1 MGWAWDWVDIRS
13 GVFWVRE
20 RAHGLL
26 TSLSLLFSA
35 FFFSAHN
42 DRSPPRLAHDHI
54 TLISREN
61 TGCRA
66 LGSPPRNLYL
76 GDTLFFFVCLLH
88 LLVPWF
94 DNELVA
100 SYYERGALHAQ
111 NGWGGKDLCLELP
124 LRFIS
129 LLPRSRCRVSR
140 VLCASGRAPVAR
152 QLDSGRVNCRSAWHG
167 KIGAGKYICDLESTW
182 VFPFSL

>member
-13 GVFWVRE
+13 GVFGVRE

-26 TSLSLLFSA
+26 TSLSLLFFA
-35 FFFSAHN
+35 FFFLHITI
-42 DRSPPRLAHDHI
+42 DLLLDLPMDHI

-76 GDTLFFFVCLLH
+76 GDTPFVFVCLIH

-100 SYYERGALHAQ
+100 SYYGRGVLHAQ

-124 LRFIS
+124 LRFIFSSPPIS
-129 LLPRSRCRVSR
+129 LPSQQGVVHLGSRPCGP
-140 VLCASGRAPVAR
+140 AA
-152 QLDSGRVNCRSAWHG
+152 
-167 KIGAGKYICDLESTW
+167 
-182 VFPFSL
+182 

>member
-1 MGWAWDWVDIRS
+1 VDIRS
-13 GVFWVRE
+13 GVFGVRE

-26 TSLSLLFSA
+26 TSLSLLFFA
-35 FFFSAHN
+35 FFFLHITI
-42 DRSPPRLAHDHI
+42 DLLLDLPMDHI
-54 TLISREN
+54 TLISRKN

-100 SYYERGALHAQ
+100 SYYGRGVLHAQ

-129 LLPRSRCRVSR
+129 LPRSRCRVSR
-140 VLCASGRAPVAR
+140 VLCASARAPVAR